1 MATFQKMAYIKWFD
15 DIYIEDI
22 SLVGGKNA
30 SLGELYSA
38 LRPKGVHIPNGF
50 AVTTKAFD
58 EFLTSH
64 NLEKTIEALLGDIKP
79 EDTVS
84 LQTQGKKIRGLI
96 QGAALPMALEA
107 EILKA
112 YGALVI
118 DNHNRDDVAVRSS
131 ATAEDLP
138 DASFAGQQETFLN
151 IQGDKDL
158 LDACKKCFASLYTDR
173 AISYRLHQGFHG
185 VPISLSLC
193 IQTMVRSDLA
203 ASGVMFSVDT
213 ETGFQEAVLINAAY
227 GLGENVVQ
235 GSVTPDEYY
244 VFKPTLKTGH
254 KPILQKVLGSKEHR
268 LIYEGDG
275 KKGVKNKQVLKKDQN
290 SFALSD
296 EDILQLAKWAIE
308 IEEYYSK
315 KKKCFT
321 PMDIE
326 WAKDGRTG
334 ELFIVQARP
343 ETVQSQKDFKS
354 LEKFK
359 FEGPTPQPLLTGRSV
374 GNQIAQGKVRLVKS
388 TIDLSQF
395 KDGDILVTEKTDP
408 DWEPVMKKASAIVTD
423 SGGRTC
429 HAAIVSRELGLPAV
443 VGTKNASKILETG
456 QDITVSCAQG
466 EEGFVFQGKLP
477 FQKDLIELESIP
489 QTKTKLMLNLSKPSE
504 AFRLSFYPNE
514 GVGLAR
520 LEFIIN
526 NIIKIHPLA
535 LLHFDDIKDAETRK
549 KINELTKGY
558 DDKSLYFV
566 DKLAEGIAMIAAAF
580 YPKDVIVRL
589 SDFKT
594 DEYADLIGGRPFEP
608 KEDNPMIGF
617 RGASRYYD
625 VRYRDAFALEC
636 RAFKKAREDM
646 GLTNI
651 KMMIPFCRTLEEAHL
666 VFQEMEK
673 NGLKRHKADLEVYM
687 MCEVPSNV
695 ILADEFA
702 ELFDG
707 FSIGSNDLTQLTLGI
722 DRNSALLSNLFDERN
737 QAVER
742 SIASVIKTV
751 KAKGGKIGICGQ
763 GPSDY
768 PDFAQFLVKNRI
780 DSISL
785 TPDSILKTLFIVK
798 EAEENY
804 F

>member
-1 MATFQKMAYIKWFD
+1 
-15 DIYIEDI
+15 
-22 SLVGGKNA
+22 
-30 SLGELYSA
+30 
-38 LRPKGVHIPNGF
+38 
-50 AVTTKAFD
+50 
-58 EFLTSH
+58 
-64 NLEKTIEALLGDIKP
+64 
-79 EDTVS
+79 
-84 LQTQGKKIRGLI
+84 
-96 QGAALPMALEA
+96 
-107 EILKA
+107 
-112 YGALVI
+112 
-118 DNHNRDDVAVRSS
+118 
-131 ATAEDLP
+131 
-138 DASFAGQQETFLN
+138 
-151 IQGDKDL
+151 
-158 LDACKKCFASLYTDR
+158 
-173 AISYRLHQGFHG
+173 
-185 VPISLSLC
+185 
-193 IQTMVRSDLA
+193 
-203 ASGVMFSVDT
+203 
-213 ETGFQEAVLINAAY
+213 
-227 GLGENVVQ
+227 
-235 GSVTPDEYY
+235 
-244 VFKPTLKTGH
+244 
-254 KPILQKVLGSKEHR
+254 
-268 LIYEGDG
+268 
-275 KKGVKNKQVLKKDQN
+275 VKNTPVSQDEQN
-290 SFALSD
+290 AFALCE
-296 EDILQLAKWAIE
+296 EDILQLSNWAIE
-308 IEEYYSK
+308 IEDYYSK

-343 ETVQSQKDFKS
+343 ETVQSQKSFKS

-359 FEGPTPQPLLTGRSV
+359 FGEPTPEALLIGRSV
-374 GNQIAQGKVRLVKS
+374 GNQIAQGKVRLIQS
-388 TIDLSQF
+388 TADLSQF
-395 KDGDILVTEKTDP
+395 QEGEVLVTEKTDP

-443 VGTKNASKILETG
+443 VGTKKASTTLKTG
-456 QDITVSCAQG
+456 QAVTVSCAQG
-466 EEGFVFQGKLP
+466 EEGLVFEGLLP
-477 FQKDLIELESIP
+477 FQKDTIELGSIP
-489 QTKTKLMLNLSKPSE
+489 QTKTKMMLNLSKPSE
-504 AFRLSFYPNE
+504 AFRLSFYPND

-535 LLHFDDIKDAETRK
+535 LLHFEGIKDAETKK
-549 KINELTKGY
+549 KISEITKGY
-558 DDKSLYFV
+558 EDKTLYFV

-594 DEYADLIGGRPFEP
+594 DEYAGLIGGAPFEP

-636 RAFKKAREDM
+636 RAFKKARDEM

-651 KMMIPFCRTLEEAHL
+651 KVMIPFCRTLEEAHL

-673 NGLKRHKADLEVYM
+673 HGLKRHKNGLEMYM

-722 DRNSALLSNLFDERN
+722 DRNSALLANLFDERN
-737 QAVER
+737 QAVQR

-751 KAKGGKIGICGQ
+751 KAKGRKVGICGQ

-768 PDFAQFLVKNRI
+768 PDFAKFLVENHI
-780 DSISL
+780 DSLSL
-785 TPDSILKTLFIVK
+785 TPDSLLKTLFRAPLK
-798 EAEENY
+798 TPQKMP
-804 F
+804 